1 MWKASFQMQEVIRNG
16 TGRLGHFLEDEGTY
30 LAEVARN
37 AVLVYIFY
45 ETQVKSLHKEER
57 L

>member
-1 MWKASFQMQEVIRNG
+1 MQEVIRNG
-16 TGRLGHFLEDEGTY
+16 TGRLDHFLEDEGTY